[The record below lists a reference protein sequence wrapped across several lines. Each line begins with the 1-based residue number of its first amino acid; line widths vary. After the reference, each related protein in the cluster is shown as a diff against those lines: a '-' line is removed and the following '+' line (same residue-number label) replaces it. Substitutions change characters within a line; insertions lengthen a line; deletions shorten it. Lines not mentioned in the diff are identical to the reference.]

1 MKKKLIFVSLPII
14 LIFYTITFSRYITE
28 IDCGELLSV
37 QSTYGIAHPSGYPLF
52 TLLGYLIT
60 KLPINVSNIIKLN
73 YLATIYVFLSIFVF
87 IFLLKHRIYIYIYF
101 NTFYQKMLVFFQIY
115 IEIIFLKLSKSTAY

>member
-60 KLPINVSNIIKLN
+60 KLPIKF
-73 YLATIYVFLSIFVF
+73 T
-87 IFLLKHRIYIYIYF
+87 YIY
-101 NTFYQKMLVFFQIY
+101 K
-115 IEIIFLKLSKSTAY
+115 